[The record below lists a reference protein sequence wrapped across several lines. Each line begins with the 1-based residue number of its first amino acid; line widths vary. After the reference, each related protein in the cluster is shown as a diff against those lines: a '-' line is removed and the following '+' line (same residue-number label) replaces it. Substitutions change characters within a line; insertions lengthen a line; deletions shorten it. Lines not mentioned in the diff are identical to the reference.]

1 MANINIKYTVYLT
14 VKVQSGISF
23 APLSVASQIRPRR
36 SSYEDLNSVLGCN
49 VILNLFKDLDQD
61 DKMAIITRFACYF
74 RQDVQDKQD
83 MVRQAYDDNNVSP

>member
-36 SSYEDLNSVLGCN
+36 SSYEDLNSVLG
-49 VILNLFKDLDQD
+49 
-61 DKMAIITRFACYF
+61 R
-74 RQDVQDKQD
+74 
-83 MVRQAYDDNNVSP
+83 

>member
-1 MANINIKYTVYLT
+1 M
-14 VKVQSGISF
+14 
-23 APLSVASQIRPRR
+23 
-36 SSYEDLNSVLGCN
+36 NSVLGCN